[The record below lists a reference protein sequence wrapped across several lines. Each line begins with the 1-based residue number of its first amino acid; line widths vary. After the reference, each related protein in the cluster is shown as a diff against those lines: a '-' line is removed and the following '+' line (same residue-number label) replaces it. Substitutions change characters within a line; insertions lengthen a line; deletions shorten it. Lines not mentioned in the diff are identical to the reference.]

1 MHEILGVSD
10 IASLTTKL
18 PATIRSMII
27 VLSDIIKEELVK
39 KIRKSKSYTC
49 LIDEVT
55 DISNVQNLLT
65 FIRFYGMEKAMT
77 VSKFVNTC
85 GILRESETTSPD
97 DLSIFFCLKNVL
109 ENNLGL
115 NLEELIGFCSDG
127 ASAITWK
134 DNGVAAR
141 FKQLEEC
148 SRMLSVHC
156 ICHRLALACGDTR
169 DDLKF
174 ISDFATTM
182 IQLRTFLKSSPKRLK
197 TYIKTAMKLK
207 N

>member
-1 MHEILGVSD
+1 M
-10 IASLTTKL
+10 
-18 PATIRSMII
+18 
-27 VLSDIIKEELVK
+27 
-39 KIRKSKSYTC
+39 
-49 LIDEVT
+49 
-55 DISNVQNLLT
+55 
-65 FIRFYGMEKAMT
+65 
-77 VSKFVNTC
+77 SKFVNTC
-85 GILRESETTSPD
+85 DIVGEYGVMSAD
-97 DLSIFFCLKNVL
+97 ALSIFLCLKNVL

-174 ISDFATTM
+174 ISDFETTM
-182 IQLRTFLKSSPKRLK
+182 VQILTF
-197 TYIKTAMKLK
+197 
-207 N
+207 